1 METDLTAFTWP
12 QACPGQSCLT
22 WVSCYGVGGGGGGGA
37 GPDALGHPYSS
48 GGIKI
53 MPSLSKCLQSAGYHD
68 VPLLHVHGHPGD
80 VQSPSEGVTAL
91 LHVRT
96 PRRKT
101 CLRARDTS
109 CGGGRSPLPFSS
121 RPPGTGRRGLT
132 LGKDERGR
140 DLPGRLSK
148 TNFRTGPAA
157 CRGQGLGRR
166 PHAGGEVCSALRGR
180 RTSFPRSGLSPGP
193 ERREPAC
200 VP

>member
-53 MPSLSKCLQSAGYHD
+53 MPSLSKCLRSAGYHD

-109 CGGGRSPLPFSS
+109 CGGGPLSS
-121 RPPGTGRRGLT
+121 ALVLEASGHRETGSDSGKGREGPGSAWEAEQDELQDWTCCLQRPRARAAATRGGRGLLCAART
-132 LGKDERGR
+132 PHL
-140 DLPGRLSK
+140 LP
-148 TNFRTGPAA
+148 T
-157 CRGQGLGRR
+157 QR
-166 PHAGGEVCSALRGR
+166 PQSRA
-180 RTSFPRSGLSPGP
+180 
-193 ERREPAC
+193 
-200 VP
+200 

>member
-1 METDLTAFTWP
+1 
-12 QACPGQSCLT
+12 
-22 WVSCYGVGGGGGGGA
+22 
-37 GPDALGHPYSS
+37 
-48 GGIKI
+48 
-53 MPSLSKCLQSAGYHD
+53 MPKSTR
-68 VPLLHVHGHPGD
+68 HV
-80 VQSPSEGVTAL
+80 
-91 LHVRT
+91 VR
-96 PRRKT
+96 
-101 CLRARDTS
+101 
-109 CGGGRSPLPFSS
+109 GGRSPLPFSS

-193 ERREPAC
+193 ECREPAC
-200 VP
+200 VPGSHPTGGGLQPVESQPPHFGGPGLLILLTPRNYPPRGKGVLLKQPWKPDSTEEISPSPSP